1 MIKQNVDLRTSVV
14 LSMIYIDTIKAVSL
28 VYSRARSFQ
37 GTMDQ
42 DNGAHGF
49 SKVVV
54 ETKPIWRYGVLKEYN
69 FTF

>member
-1 MIKQNVDLRTSVV
+1 MTKQNVDLRTSVG
-14 LSMIYIDTIKAVSL
+14 LSMIYIDTRKAVSL
-28 VYSRARSFQ
+28 VYSRERSFQ

-54 ETKPIWRYGVLKEYN
+54 EAKPVWRYGV
-69 FTF
+69 